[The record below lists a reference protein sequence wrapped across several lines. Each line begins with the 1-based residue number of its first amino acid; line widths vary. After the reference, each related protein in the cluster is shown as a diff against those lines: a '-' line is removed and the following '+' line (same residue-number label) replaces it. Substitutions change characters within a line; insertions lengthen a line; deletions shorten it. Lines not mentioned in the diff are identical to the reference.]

1 MQISNNG
8 FAGVMSTK
16 DTRSLKEVL
25 ALDLNTTLSANEN
38 GSEEP
43 FLEKNFKLL
52 CYFLLPIDPAIRN

>member
-8 FAGVMSTK
+8 FAGVMSSK

-25 ALDLNTTLSANEN
+25 ALDLNRTLSANEN

-43 FLEKNFKLL
+43 FLNHNIKRL
-52 CYFLLPIDPAIRN
+52 CYFTLPLDPAVRN